1 MAMEV
6 IDADGHIV
14 EKDKDIRDNLPV
26 PHCKR
31 SGSLLPSDG
40 QDGSMGGRLGGL
52 EDNDLPTRLRDM
64 DTEGINLSVLFP
76 TPSFRMTQIMEY
88 AYALSY
94 CKAYND
100 FISDVCKKTPRLKGI
115 ALVPF
120 QNVLHD
126 SSEVV
131 AEVNRA
137 ITKLGL
143 VAVAVATQGLKEH
156 LGAKSFWP
164 IYEELQRL
172 NVPLCVHN
180 RHTPPGEN
188 IYDSQIFKHAV
199 GRPIATAIQFAG
211 LMYSGIPEKFPK
223 LRIAFLECGVGWVP
237 YWLER
242 LDEEYEKRAAEA
254 PLLKGKPSE
263 YIKRGN
269 WFFSTEP
276 EEEMLPYVLE
286 HLGDDL
292 VMFASDYPHWDGMF
306 PYAVSTIRNR
316 KDLSESAKK
325 KILTDNA
332 KRFYG
337 WD

>member
-1 MAMEV
+1 
-6 IDADGHIV
+6 
-14 EKDKDIRDNLPV
+14 
-26 PHCKR
+26 
-31 SGSLLPSDG
+31 
-40 QDGSMGGRLGGL
+40 
-52 EDNDLPTRLRDM
+52 
-64 DTEGINLSVLFP
+64 
-76 TPSFRMTQIMEY
+76 MEY
-88 AYALSY
+88 DYALSY

-100 FISDVCKKTPRLKGI
+100 FISDICKKTPRLKAI

-120 QNVLHD
+120 QNVLND

-143 VAVAVATQGLKEH
+143 VAIAVASQGLKEH

-211 LMYSGIPEKFPK
+211 LMYAGVPEKFPK

-242 LDEEYEKRAAEA
+242 LDEEYEKRAPEA

-263 YIKRGN
+263 YLKRGN

-286 HLGDDL
+286 HLGDDS